1 MEAEGRESGWI
12 RNLDS
17 YGKGLIFAGAV
28 VAPLPT
34 LLGYVGHALAYRKIG
49 QYRRILGLGIGLVGA
64 LILTVVYFK
73 NGATIEGLFGALFG
87 TGLFTT
93 ILNIGDYHSLGD
105 WGKPLLNWFIS
116 WNLFAYGWALF
127 VVGVGKA
134 LLADTMKELEQKADK
149 KQRKKHKPSKKLPMD
164 FDGQEHVLATGTTGS
179 GKTANIL
186 NYVENKMKKK
196 EFVAIVDGKGGMK
209 EFDLYTVTKKLAKK
223 YGRKMYVL
231 NQSNLND
238 PYNSPYNPFS
248 DLDANAIRDCLVNM
262 RDWGDDHY
270 KGMASIYWQ
279 TLAQILIKTKE
290 IPVTLPNIVY
300 FSNPENLLELLSHL
314 DRNEIGAELYDRAE
328 QLANG
333 EEGKQA
339 KSSISGSAVVVAGD
353 GGKLFADNEEGW
365 NLRKAYDENAVVV
378 VLLNELKYS
387 DFAGA
392 VGRLVIDDI
401 KALVGDLL
409 ARENDNNK
417 SLVVL
422 EEIGVYATDG
432 MEGLLNRA
440 RSAGVQTIVSMQ
452 TFADTDKISP
462 QLTRQII
469 GNTNNFLMML
479 NNDEET
485 VDRLCKLVGT
495 RKAVETTK
503 RSDDG
508 EDTGQSSNRLV
519 DNFILH
525 PNDLKQIAK
534 GSGIGYF
541 YDKAKPY
548 EVQEF
553 KTRYVKV

>member
-17 YGKGLIFAGAV
+17 SGKWLIFAGAV
-28 VAPLPT
+28 IAPLPT
-34 LLGYVGHALAYRKIG
+34 LLVYLGHELAYRKLG

-64 LILTVVYFK
+64 LIFTIVYYK
-73 NGATIEGLFGALFG
+73 NGATIGGLFNALLG

-93 ILNIGDYHSLGD
+93 ILGIPKYESVSD
-105 WGKPLLNWFIS
+105 WGLPLLNWFIS

-127 VVGVGKA
+127 FAGVGKA
-134 LLADTMKELEQKADK
+134 LLVDTMKELEQKADK
-149 KQRKKHKPSKKLPMD
+149 KQRKKHKRSKKLPMD
-164 FDGQEHVLATGTTGS
+164 FDGHEHVLATGTTGS

-186 NYVENKMKKK
+186 NYVENKMKKN

-223 YGRKMYVL
+223 YGRKLYVL

-262 RDWGDDHY
+262 REWESDHY
-270 KGMASIYWQ
+270 KGLASIYWQ
-279 TLAQILIKTKE
+279 TLAQILIKSKKIT
-290 IPVTLPNIVY
+290 VTLPNLVY

-328 QLANG
+328 ELANG
-333 EEGKQA
+333 EAGKQA
-339 KSSISGSAVVVAGD
+339 QISISGSAVVVAGD

-392 VGRLVIDDI
+392 VGRLVVDDI

-409 ARENDNNK
+409 TRENDNNK
-417 SLVVL
+417 SLIVL

-495 RKAVETTK
+495 RKVVEITK

-508 EDTGQSSNRLV
+508 EDTGQSSNRVV

-541 YDKAKPY
+541 YDKSKPY
-548 EVQEF
+548 EVTEF
-553 KTRYVKV
+553 TTRFVKV